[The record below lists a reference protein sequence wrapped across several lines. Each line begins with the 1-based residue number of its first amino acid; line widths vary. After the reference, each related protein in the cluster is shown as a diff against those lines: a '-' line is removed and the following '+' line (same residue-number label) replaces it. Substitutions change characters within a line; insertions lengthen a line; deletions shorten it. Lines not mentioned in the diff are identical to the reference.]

1 MFPRCFLII
10 VTFIQNFSL
19 IHWVFIYWNILL
31 TTPYRSFFLFSRGFC
46 THSLCMYLLKT
57 RTEFMLYRNTL
68 DKFCVIRHHFLVS
81 RFLIIFFWIACGRD
95 GSAKLWDCGTSKCL
109 VNLYAGS
116 SVINSCSMQD
126 YTSNSFTRVSARSK

>member
-10 VTFIQNFSL
+10 TTFTQNFSL
-19 IHWVFIYWNILL
+19 IHWVFIYWNLLL
-31 TTPYRSFFLFSRGFC
+31 TTPYRSFFCFHEDFVLI
-46 THSLCMYLLKT
+46 HMYLLKQGP
-57 RTEFMLYRNTL
+57 EFMLYRNTL
-68 DKFCVIRHHFLVS
+68 DKFCVIRHHFVVS
-81 RFLIIFFWIACGRD
+81 RFLIIFFSIACGRD

-126 YTSNSFTRVSARSK
+126 YTSNSFTSVSARSK

>member
-1 MFPRCFLII
+1 MLPLSRIFHSFIEYLFIETFFLLHLTVVFFCFHEDF
-10 VTFIQNFSL
+10 VL
-19 IHWVFIYWNILL
+19 IHSVCIYWKQG
-31 TTPYRSFFLFSRGFC
+31 P
-46 THSLCMYLLKT
+46 
-57 RTEFMLYRNTL
+57 EFMLYGNTL
-68 DKFCVIRHHFLVS
+68 DQFCVIRHHFLVS